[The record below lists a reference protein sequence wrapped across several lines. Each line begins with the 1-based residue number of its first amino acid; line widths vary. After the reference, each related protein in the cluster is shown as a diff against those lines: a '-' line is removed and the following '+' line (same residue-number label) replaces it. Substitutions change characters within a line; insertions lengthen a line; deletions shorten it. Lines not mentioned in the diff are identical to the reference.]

1 MIDGKDVMDIT
12 QKSLR
17 GHIGVVSQDTVLF
30 NDTIEY
36 NIQYGTSGDHVED
49 DPAAANAAHKAQL
62 DDFLNSIP
70 KGLKTIVGERGM
82 QISGGQKQRV
92 AIARVLM
99 KDAPMIVLDE
109 ATSSLDSKTE
119 EQIQGALDNLRGQGR
134 TMLMIAHRLSTVQE
148 ADQIIV
154 MANGE
159 ILERGNHE
167 ALMKKGIWHER
178 CYASLWNRQKQLE

>member
-1 MIDGKDVMDIT
+1 MDIT